1 MDRPCDVTSVCHGAI
16 DTIHCA
22 QGDYRDKRLAVRQE
36 ENTGC
41 ISREVTAGEFLDRIL
56 DSYKAQST
64 PSVTE
69 KRCPERTPMFG
80 FLLCP
85 SNMSP

>member
-1 MDRPCDVTSVCHGAI
+1 MDRPCDFTSVCHGEN

-41 ISREVTAGEFLDRIL
+41 ISREVTAGEFLDRL
-56 DSYKAQST
+56 
-64 PSVTE
+64 
-69 KRCPERTPMFG
+69 
-80 FLLCP
+80 
-85 SNMSP
+85 